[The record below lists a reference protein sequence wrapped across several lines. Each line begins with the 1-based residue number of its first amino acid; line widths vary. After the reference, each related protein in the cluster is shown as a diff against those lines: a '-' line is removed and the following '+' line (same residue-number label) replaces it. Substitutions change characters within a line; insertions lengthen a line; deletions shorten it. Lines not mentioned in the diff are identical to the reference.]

1 MAALCDSLLRPTP
14 QFLRL
19 RLNSGQPHLSAQGLV
34 CQAYSRGIFLV
45 HIKVCLL
52 HFQNHPFQAF
62 PEIFSFITAPLL
74 HLSFMNLPFHQLHG
88 VGFQPSPSIEGEI
101 FVSLSNFLLLYSNQM
116 SLMSS
121 LSSLRGQE
129 NWLCPVISSSVLNCL
144 CLQIYALN
152 SLDLVSKV
160 IFLQLKSFSSLNF
173 PVCNGLKVCFQTQKP
188 RFHFHVT

>member
-1 MAALCDSLLRPTP
+1 MLLNYSLLGKISFLEPSIEKRSGYVSSEQVFFFHPSVYTWVSLAFTSLQIKKKKWLQDCSYCKFSLFHYLNDILLSIHMAALCDSLLRPTP

-101 FVSLSNFLLLYSNQM
+101 FICLS
-116 SLMSS
+116 
-121 LSSLRGQE
+121 E
-129 NWLCPVISSSVLNCL
+129 
-144 CLQIYALN
+144 
-152 SLDLVSKV
+152 
-160 IFLQLKSFSSLNF
+160 
-173 PVCNGLKVCFQTQKP
+173 
-188 RFHFHVT
+188 